1 MSNEKQSSSG
11 SILPQHAPI
20 NSSSSS
26 KSSSITSQQQ
36 PPPVPS
42 PKKQYT
48 WLAIYFFFNL
58 ALTLFNK
65 VVLGKFPFPYTLTAV
80 HALSGTVGCFILE
93 RAKVFSLS
101 RLTSSEM
108 LSLIFFSFLYTINIA
123 ISNVSL
129 GLVTVPFHQVVRA
142 TTPLFAIG
150 LNIVLYRSKY
160 PFLTYMSLLLVVA
173 GVGFATF
180 GDYYSTPLGFLLTL
194 LGAFLAALKTV
205 ITNRIQTGRLR
216 LSPLELLYR
225 MSPLAFL
232 QTLVYAYFTGEL
244 SIIYSG
250 INNIPFVGGG
260 IQGAGGVADT
270 YNNNNNNMVAVPEID
285 HGKQARSLGALSSS
299 SSSSDFVLDR
309 SLIIKLLLNGLIA
322 FGLNVVSFTAN
333 KNTSALTMTVA
344 ANIKQVMTI
353 VLAILFFNLR
363 VNLTNSFGIFLTL
376 LGGAWY
382 AKLELDRKQKPVT
395 TANQSKN

>member
-1 MSNEKQSSSG
+1 MSDEKSSNS
-11 SILPQHAPI
+11 SILPQHEPI
-20 NSSSSS
+20 DS
-26 KSSSITSQQQ
+26 KKNNPPPSSSITSSQQ
-36 PPPVPS
+36 PAQVPS

-93 RAKVFSLS
+93 RAKFFSLS

-150 LNIVLYRSKY
+150 LNVVLYRSKY
-160 PFLTYMSLLLVVA
+160 PLLTYMSLLLVVA

-244 SIIYSG
+244 SVIYGGMRNMPII
-250 INNIPFVGGG
+250 GGG
-260 IQGAGGVADT
+260 GNIYGADGNNA
-270 YNNNNNNMVAVPEID
+270 YNTDNKMVVPEMD
-285 HGKQARSLGALSSS
+285 HGKHIRSFAGSVAGGE
-299 SSSSDFVLDR
+299 SSDFVMDR
-309 SLIIKLLLNGLIA
+309 ALIIKLLLNGLIA

-353 VLAILFFNLR
+353 ILAILFFNLR

-382 AKLELDRKQKPVT
+382 AKLELDRKQKPVV
-395 TANQSKN
+395 TANQSKS